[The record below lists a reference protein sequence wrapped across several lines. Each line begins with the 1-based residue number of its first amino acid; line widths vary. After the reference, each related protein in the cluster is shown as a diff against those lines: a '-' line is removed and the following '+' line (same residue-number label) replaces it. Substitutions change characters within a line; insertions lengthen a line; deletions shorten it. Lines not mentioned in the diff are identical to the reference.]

1 MAHRPSSRQLAS
13 VAEEFAGVRAAFT
26 ALDARVSDVDWTR
39 RPTPTEWSVAEC
51 IAHLNLTSAAM
62 VPLVRAVIDRAPRMA
77 EGESRAYRGN
87 FIGRVLASM
96 VGPVRIFAGMKL
108 GKVAT
113 TPPFVPGSELP
124 RAAITAAFH
133 RWQEEELQLVRDADG
148 RAIDLVRIE
157 SPFRAGTFYDC
168 YSALLILARHEMRH
182 LVQAER
188 ALEALRT

>member
-1 MAHRPSSRQLAS
+1 MALRQSSRQLAAI
-13 VAEEFAGVRAAFT
+13 AEEFAGVRAAFT
-26 ALDARVSDVDWTR
+26 SLDGRVSDADWGR
-39 RPTPTEWSVAEC
+39 RPAPAEWSVAEC

-62 VPLVRAVIDRAPRMA
+62 VPLLRAEIDRAPHMP
-77 EGESRAYRGN
+77 ESEDRAYRGA
-87 FIGRVLASM
+87 FFGRVLASM

-124 RAAITAAFH
+124 RASVTVAFH
-133 RWQEEELQLVRDADG
+133 RWQEEELQLVRDADR
-148 RAIDLVRIE
+148 RAIDRVRIE

-168 YSALLILARHEMRH
+168 YSGLVILVRHEMRH
-182 LVQAER
+182 LVQAQR